1 MNILEVKNLNYKD
14 IFNNLS
20 FVVPENKIISISG
33 PNNCGKTTLIRIL
46 NREIIT
52 DDILIYGKTSDNYKI
67 EDYSNLIQAVIPK
80 EIDFE
85 EETLEKELINYSNT
99 RNNKLVE
106 EFKLSNS
113 LNKKISKLT
122 DKEIISFQL
131 LLALIKKPKVLLL
144 DNISSFL
151 NNKEIDELYNFLIKY
166 KEKNNLTIISTT
178 LNLNESLY
186 SDLLYIINNGEI
198 VMSGNPKELLE
209 QDNIINK
216 NGLELPFMID
226 LSIKLKDYN
235 LLDSSIYN
243 IDNMVEALWK

>member
-144 DNISSFL
+144 DSLSAYL
-151 NNKEIDELYNFLIKY
+151 NNEEIDELYIFLIKY